1 MNGVKILFAYITVI
15 KGGKNMKVI
24 DIISICN
31 DNTKVDIIN
40 NDTAEVLTQYDGK
53 NSIDKKY
60 NDCVVKSV
68 NVFNN
73 TLTISI

>member
-1 MNGVKILFAYITVI
+1 
-15 KGGKNMKVI
+15 MKVI
-24 DIISICN
+24 DIISVCN